1 MASEE
6 DIWYKNI
13 SKNNE
18 GIDVNVMD
26 LFEKEIKE
34 ITASSNNTT
43 NILKNIAD
51 NNPLTQWSTRY
62 ETITLDDDFYVNR
75 KVTKGSYSRGSIV
88 KDGSNKQNVNDYLM
102 GIYQSRDTEDRNYS
116 NEINKLKNTLKDLEK
131 NDLDMNK
138 QDTDFRK
145 TQSVYIGSSNSNTK
159 YIKVSNDA
167 IDTVNKSLKNSFD
180 DTFKLSSVYT
190 HNNKK
195 YFYVKRT
202 DYGGGWGDRSLHAT
216 IYVIDRDAL
225 NNYNKQK
232 EQKKK
237 QQEEANK
244 IKIDISEIE
253 AKLTSEINNL
263 NSKISNKQEYI
274 NNLPFKVRDDGK
286 YTGDKQT
293 ILINGSIIKGEW
305 IDIILK
311 SKLLINKYELLPGKR
326 EENGNLQPFPKDFY
340 LLGTNNNKW
349 EIIDSHFDYTPVYY
363 DDNTP
368 IPFTLKNKK
377 RYERIRL
384 VISSLNPST
393 INYNGLGSL
402 SLSIFNLYG
411 NKCYTI
417 NNLCETF
424 QPYINKKNMSKI
436 EGLTMM
442 DQNIQVLE
450 DLKKFSEK
458 YNKYVTCS
466 DITLPE
472 NIRAGCSDEDKNI
485 DTVNNAYNK
494 LTPESI
500 TKLQNTPL
508 NNFST
513 VAEYET
519 THNEIIKK
527 HKEIVPL
534 RKELDEKLRQL
545 NAEEESML
553 NDYKLKYDN
562 TMYTSLVLS
571 VVLTS
576 SLYFIFRKL

>member
-6 DIWYKNI
+6 DNWYTNI
-13 SKNNE
+13 SKNDK

-34 ITASSNNTT
+34 ITASSNNTI

-62 ETITLDDDFYVNR
+62 ETITLDDDFYVDR
-75 KVTKGSYSRGSIV
+75 KVTKGGYSRGSIV

-102 GIYQSRDTEDRNYS
+102 GIYQSRDAVQSNY
-116 NEINKLKNTLKDLEK
+116 NGEIN
-131 NDLDMNK
+131 
-138 QDTDFRK
+138 
-145 TQSVYIGSSNSNTK
+145 
-159 YIKVSNDA
+159 
-167 IDTVNKSLKNSFD
+167 
-180 DTFKLSSVYT
+180 
-190 HNNKK
+190 
-195 YFYVKRT
+195 
-202 DYGGGWGDRSLHAT
+202 
-216 IYVIDRDAL
+216 AL
-225 NNYNKQK
+225 KQK
-232 EQKKK
+232 E
-237 QQEEANK
+237 ENNK
-244 IKIDISEIE
+244 IDSEIRELE
-253 AKLTSEINNL
+253 AKFTSELNNL

-286 YTGDKQT
+286 YTGNKQT
-293 ILINGSIIKGEW
+293 ILTNGSIIKGEW

-326 EENGNLQPFPKDFY
+326 EENGNLKPFPKDFY

-384 VISSLNPST
+384 VISSLNPSN

-411 NKCYTI
+411 NKCYTV
-417 NNLCETF
+417 NKFCETF

-442 DQNIQVLE
+442 DENIQVLE
-450 DLKKFSEK
+450 DLKQFSEK
-458 YNKYVTCS
+458 YNKYITCS

-494 LTPESI
+494 LTTESI

-576 SLYFIFRKL
+576 SLYFIFRKI